1 MCIFKTDL
9 YSFNGNVKFIFERST
24 NYNFMFKGMSFYTLI
39 LGVLFMFSCGG
50 PDLPEAVYVAYTELP
65 KSIDFN
71 QHVKP
76 ILSDK
81 CYLCHGPDAGNIK
94 GGLQLHT
101 ADVAYAELPES
112 PGKVAITPGNLEKSE
127 FFHRIISNDPDL
139 IMPDPGS
146 HLTLTNYEKA
156 VLIKW
161 IEEGAEYKEHWAFLK
176 PENPEIPKVKQTA
189 FISNPIDNFVVKQ
202 LENFKLSPSEIADK
216 EILLRRASFDL
227 TGLPPT
233 LEELDAFVKDT
244 SPNAFEKQID
254 RLLASPHYGEHMT
267 LDWMDLSRYADTHG
281 YSNDRYR
288 DTSPWRDW
296 VIEAFNKNMPY
307 DEFVTWQLAG
317 DMFENATR
325 EQKLAT
331 TFNRLHPQN
340 LEGGIIDEEFRS
352 EYVADRT
359 ATVSQGLLGLSYAC
373 AKCHDHKYDPISQKN
388 YFEMYSFFN
397 NVDETGLIPW
407 DLATPV
413 PAMMLPTKEQEEVLA
428 YLETLVDDSEEKVK
442 TTTSKEKPKAE
453 KWIASNQFKKIP
465 SKKQPNGL
473 VAAFNFDNE
482 KLINLAGGNG
492 QNKIRM
498 RQQFVDN
505 EKAIYK
511 KGASGKG
518 LFMNGDTWL
527 DLDNIGIFQ
536 RSQPFSIGI
545 QVYIPK
551 DLETGVIFHKMNSPE
566 LHSFRGYHLKIKD
579 NKIEALL
586 AHVYPDN
593 AIVVESLND
602 VPKEKW
608 VQLTM
613 TYDGSSKANGVSIFM
628 DGEKLQTKT
637 VFDNLYKDIVFHGL
651 RLYGKDS
658 PRLEPGLRIGAV
670 WRGKGIK
677 DATIDDLMVFNK
689 ELTEIEVLQIANPDN
704 LDKIKQKKLA
714 DLNET
719 EKEKLAEYYLANNS
733 EAYSSALKD
742 LEQKRLV
749 LADSI
754 DPIKQI
760 MVMKES
766 KLNRQTYILDRGNYD
781 SPTDSVFPNA
791 PEDIF
796 PMTEDMPKNRLGL
809 AKWITHKDNP
819 LTARVTVN
827 RYWQNI
833 FGRGLVKT
841 SEDFGN
847 QGELP
852 SHPALLDWLAIQ
864 FIESGWDVK
873 ALHKTIMMSSTYQQ
887 SSVIT
892 EALLAVDGEN
902 KWLARGPSTRL
913 SGEMLR
919 DNALYASGLLN
930 TKIGGESVRPYQP
943 KGLWKVSG
951 GTYVQDGEEGLYRRS
966 MYTIWKRTVP
976 NPTISIFDAPTRDLC
991 STRRQKTNTPLQAL
1005 VILNDP
1011 TYIEASRVLGK
1022 QITEADDLKTG
1033 ITSAFKRLTGR
1044 QITNEELDLLTALQK
1059 EEFKK
1064 FDANLEKAKGWLQTG
1079 AFQIAE
1085 TDNKALI
1092 AANAV
1097 VASTIM
1103 NADASIT
1110 KR

>member
-1 MCIFKTDL
+1 M
-9 YSFNGNVKFIFERST
+9 VA
-24 NYNFMFKGMSFYTLI
+24 
-39 LGVLFMFSCGG
+39 VLLCSCNKAE
-50 PDLPEAVYVAYTELP
+50 LPESVYLEYQKLP
-65 KSIDFN
+65 KNVDFN

-81 CYLCHGPDAGNIK
+81 CFLCHGPDKGNIK
-94 GGLQLHT
+94 GGLQLHS
-101 ADVAYAELPES
+101 AEFAYSELSES
-112 PGKVAITPGNLEKSE
+112 PGKFAIKPKNLSKSE
-127 FFHRIISNDPDL
+127 FFHRIMTDDPEL
-139 IMPDPGS
+139 IMPEPSS
-146 HLTLTNYEKA
+146 HLSLSNYEKA
-156 VLIKW
+156 VLVKW
-161 IEEGAEYKEHWAFLK
+161 IEDGAEYKDHWAFLK
-176 PENPEIPKVKQTA
+176 PEKPEIPTVKQTS
-189 FISNPIDNFVVKQ
+189 FVSSPIDNFVVAQ
-202 LENFKLSPSEIADK
+202 LENLKLSPSKKADK
-216 EILLRRASFDL
+216 EVLLRRASFDL

-233 LEELDAFVKDT
+233 LDEIKNFLNDT

-296 VIEAFNKNMPY
+296 VIDAFNKNMPY

-317 DMFENATR
+317 DMFENATK

-388 YFEMYSFFN
+388 YYEMYSFFN

-413 PAMMLPTKEQEEVLA
+413 PAMLLPTKEQEGVLA
-428 YLETLVDDSEEKVK
+428 YLETLVDESEDKLQ
-442 TTTSKEKPKAE
+442 TTFKKEEDAVN
-453 KWIASNQFKKIP
+453 KWMASSAYKKIP
-465 SKKQPNGL
+465 LKAKPKGL
-473 VAAFNFDNE
+473 IAAFNFDNQ
-482 KLINLAGGNG
+482 KLINSVGGNG
-492 QNKIRM
+492 RNNIRM

-511 KGASGKG
+511 EGASGKG

-527 DLDNIGIFQ
+527 ELDKIGVFK
-536 RSQPFSIGI
+536 RNQPFSIGI
-545 QVYIPK
+545 QVFIPK

-593 AIVVESLND
+593 AIVVESLKD
-602 VPKEKW
+602 IPKEKW

-613 TYDGSSKANGVSIFM
+613 TYDGSSKAKGVNIFM
-628 DGEKLQTKT
+628 DGVKLETET
-637 VFDNLYKDIVFHGL
+637 SYDNLYKDIVFNGI
-651 RLYGKDS
+651 RLYGPGS
-658 PRLEPGLRIGAV
+658 ERLEPGLRIGAV
-670 WRGKGIK
+670 WRGKGIRN
-677 DATIDDLMVFNK
+677 AVVDDVLVFNK
-689 ELTEIEVLQIANPDN
+689 EINDIEVMQISNA
-704 LDKIKQKKLA
+704 
-714 DLNET
+714 
-719 EKEKLAEYYLANNS
+719 EKLKSLISKPLNGLEIQDKTLLTKYYLSNNS
-733 EAYSSALKD
+733 SKYNKALKE
-742 LEQKRLV
+742 LENKRKVLV
-749 LADSI
+749 DSVE
-754 DPIKQI
+754 PIQQI
-760 MVMKES
+760 MVMKEQ
-766 KLNRQTYILDRGNYD
+766 KTPRQAYILDRGNYD
-781 SPTDSVFPNA
+781 APTDSVFPNT
-791 PEDIF
+791 PDKIF
-796 PMTEDMPKNRLGL
+796 PMAEGLPKNRLGL
-809 AKWITHKDNP
+809 AQWITEKNNP

-833 FGRGLVKT
+833 FGRGLVNT

-852 SHPALLDWLAIQ
+852 SHPALLDWLAVT
-864 FIESGWDVK
+864 FMESGWDVK
-873 ALHKTIMMSSTYQQ
+873 ALHKTIMLSSTYQQ
-887 SSVIT
+887 SSIID
-892 EALLAVDGEN
+892 EELLAIDGEN

-919 DNALYASGLLN
+919 DNALFASGLLN
-930 TKIGGESVRPYQP
+930 KTVGGESVRPYQP
-943 KGLWKVSG
+943 AGLWKVNG
-951 GTYVQDGEEGLYRRS
+951 DTYIQDGEEGLYRRS

-1022 QITEADDLKTG
+1022 QITDAEDLKTG
-1033 ITSAFKRLTGR
+1033 ITHAFKKLTGR
-1044 QITNEELDLLTALQK
+1044 QISDKELSLLTELQK

-1064 FDANLEKAKGWLQTG
+1064 FDSNIEKTKGWLQTG
-1079 AFQIAE
+1079 AFKISE